1 MFFII
6 AEYIQS
12 KLKINLYSN
21 VIRIAKIMP
30 DIEIGIEEEEY
41 EWAIRIPECYS
52 SQEELDKLV

>member
-30 DIEIGIEEEEY
+30 DIEVGIEEEYEY
-41 EWAIRIPECYS
+41 AIRIPECYS

>member
-30 DIEIGIEEEEY
+30 DIEVGIEEEYEY
-41 EWAIRIPECYS
+41 DIRIPECYS
-52 SQEELDKLV
+52 SQDELDDLV